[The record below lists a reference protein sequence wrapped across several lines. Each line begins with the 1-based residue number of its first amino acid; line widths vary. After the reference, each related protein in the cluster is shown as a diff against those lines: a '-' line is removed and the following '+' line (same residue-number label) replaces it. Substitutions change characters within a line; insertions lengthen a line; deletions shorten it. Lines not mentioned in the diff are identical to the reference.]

1 MGYNLKIKSLEKLI
15 YGDIENDE
23 DLMKVKDIVNEMLSS
38 DLIGNGDID
47 EKEASIRGQI
57 SSVSKFLDKLRKP
70 HQKQSSITTYQK
82 TVSESDYVH
91 PQIPLEQFY
100 GGKDSS
106 KDFKKATQSLENSTS
121 RQLDQLKNIL
131 HELEQTKTLV
141 KDITCFINGE
151 NPYEMKESLKNST
164 EQARVLSTTIKKLN
178 NVIERKK
185 LEAPELKKAK
195 KRVTKLIAY
204 EAYAESS
211 PQAILQTYTL
221 WKRPRVCIK
230 SDANNGIKHRHLL
243 IQKLLFSCKSNFNIN
258 FSSTNTIYNI

>member
-23 DLMKVKDIVNEMLSS
+23 DLMKVKEIVKDMLDS
-38 DLIGNGDID
+38 DLIGKEDID
-47 EKEASIRGQI
+47 TKEASIRDQI
-57 SSVSKFLDKLRKP
+57 TSVSKFLDKLRKP
-70 HQKQSSITTYQK
+70 NQKRSSITTDQK
-82 TVSESDYVH
+82 NLSENDCAH
-91 PQIPLEQFY
+91 PQVPLEQFD

-106 KDFKKATQSLENSTS
+106 KEFKKATISLENSTR

-131 HELEQTKTLV
+131 DELELTKTLV
-141 KDITCFINGE
+141 KDITCFVEGK
-151 NPYEMKESLKNST
+151 NPYEMKKSLKNST
-164 EQARVLSTTIKKLN
+164 EQARLLSTTIKKLN

-185 LEAPELKKAK
+185 MEAPELKQAK
-195 KRVTKLIAY
+195 TRVTKLIAY

-230 SDANNGIKHRHLL
+230 SDATNGIKHRHLF
-243 IQKLLFSCKSNFNIN
+243 IHKLLS
-258 FSSTNTIYNI
+258 